1 MAFSSLLLQND
12 KSKTHNVMTRFNDLH
27 MIVQDGAGLRNDK
40 SRGLRYYETENMNH
54 LFETIYHN
62 IEYNF

>member
-1 MAFSSLLLQND
+1 
-12 KSKTHNVMTRFNDLH
+12 MTRFNDLH